1 MTPEITAAPVRRS
14 RPARRY
20 VAIARIALQQ
30 ALAYRGTA
38 IFTVLI
44 LFLWIAILFS
54 FWGSAYEGRDRI
66 AGYSL
71 DDMRTYIL
79 LAYAINALVGWRVG
93 SLMMARIRTGEIVID
108 MIRPL
113 NYRTTQLAN
122 AVGNGVV
129 EGFIS
134 FGIAIGMGLLF
145 FDIQSPESESAAAL
159 FVISVLLGFVTKV
172 LVVFLITLL
181 TFWTLQGVGL
191 MWAQQAVIAIL
202 SGTLVPL
209 ALLPG
214 WLQLVADV
222 LPLRGI
228 VATPVAIYL
237 GTSTGLAVLGL
248 VGLQVAWLVLL
259 WWVTDKAWLR
269 AFRAVEIQGG

>member
-1 MTPEITAAPVRRS
+1 MTDIAIS
-14 RPARRY
+14 PARRPGPIRRY
-20 VAIARIALQQ
+20 VSIARMALQQ

-54 FWGSAYEGRDRI
+54 FWSSAYAGREEI
-66 AGYSL
+66 AGYTHR
-71 DDMRTYIL
+71 DMRTYIL

-93 SLMMARIRTGEIVID
+93 SAMMGRIRTGEIVID

-122 AVGNGVV
+122 AAGSGIV
-129 EGFIS
+129 EGAVS
-134 FGIAIGMGLLF
+134 FGIALGLGLLF
-145 FDIQSPESESAAAL
+145 FIRPPDGALTAVL

-172 LVVFLITLL
+172 LVIFLISLL

-191 MWAQQAVIAIL
+191 MWAQQSVIAIL

-214 WLQLVADV
+214 WVRVVAEV

-228 VATPVAIYL
+228 VATPVSIYL
-237 GTSTGLAVLGL
+237 CTTGGLAMLGL
-248 VGLQVAWLVLL
+248 LALQIVWLAVL
-259 WWVTDKAWLR
+259 WWVTDKAWIR
-269 AFRAVEIQGG
+269 AFRAVEVQGG

>member
-1 MTPEITAAPVRRS
+1 MTDIAAPFRRPRS
-14 RPARRY
+14 TRRY
-20 VAIARIALQQ
+20 VAIARISLQQ

-54 FWGSAYEGRDRI
+54 FWSSAYDGRDTI
-66 AGYSL
+66 AGYSHR
-71 DDMRTYIL
+71 DMRTYIL

-93 SLMMARIRTGEIVID
+93 RAMMGRIRTGEIVID

-129 EGFIS
+129 EGFVS
-134 FGIAIGMGLLF
+134 FGIAVGLGLVF
-145 FDIQSPESESAAAL
+145 FDIRPPDNTPAAVI
-159 FVISVLLGFVTKV
+159 FVASVLMGFVTKV
-172 LVVFLITLL
+172 LVIFLITLL

-209 ALLPG
+209 ALLPD
-214 WLQLVADV
+214 WIRLVAEV

-228 VATPVAIYL
+228 VATPVSIYL
-237 GTSTGLAVLGL
+237 GTVEGWEMLGL
-248 VGLQVAWLVLL
+248 LTLQMAWLALL
-259 WWVTDKAWLR
+259 WWVTDKAWIR

>member
-1 MTPEITAAPVRRS
+1 MG
-14 RPARRY
+14 
-20 VAIARIALQQ
+20 LQQ

-44 LFLWIAILFS
+44 LFLWIGILFS
-54 FWGSAYEGRDRI
+54 FWSSAYAGRAEI
-66 AGYSL
+66 AGYTHR
-71 DDMRTYIL
+71 DMRTYIL

-93 SLMMARIRTGEIVID
+93 SGMMARIRTGEIVID
-108 MIRPL
+108 MVRPL
-113 NYRTTQLAN
+113 NYRTTTLAS
-122 AVGNGVV
+122 AAGFGVV
-129 EGFIS
+129 EGLVS
-134 FGIAIGMGLLF
+134 FGIAIGLGLVV
-145 FDIQSPESESAAAL
+145 FDIRPPDGALAAAL
-159 FVISVLLGFVTKV
+159 FGISVLIGFVTKV
-172 LVVFLITLL
+172 LVIFLISLL

-191 MWAQQAVIAIL
+191 MWAQQSVIAIL

-214 WLQLVADV
+214 WIRVVAEV

-228 VATPVAIYL
+228 VATPVSIYL
-237 GTSTGLAVLGL
+237 GTADGWSLAGLMA
-248 VGLQVAWLVLL
+248 LQVCWLAAL

>member
-1 MTPEITAAPVRRS
+1 VIDVTLT
-14 RPARRY
+14 PARRPSPIRRY
-20 VAIARIALQQ
+20 VSIARMALQQ

-54 FWGSAYEGRDRI
+54 FWSSAYAGRDEI
-66 AGYSL
+66 AGFTHRE
-71 DDMRTYIL
+71 MRTYIL

-93 SLMMARIRTGEIVID
+93 SGMMGRIRTGEIVID
-108 MIRPL
+108 MVRPL
-113 NYRTTQLAN
+113 NYRTTQLAS
-122 AVGNGVV
+122 ATGFAVV
-129 EGFIS
+129 EGVVS
-134 FGIAIGMGLLF
+134 FGIAVGLGLLF
-145 FDIQSPESESAAAL
+145 FDIRPPDGPLTAAIFL
-159 FVISVLLGFVTKV
+159 LSVLMGFVTKV
-172 LVVFLITLL
+172 LVIFLISLL

-191 MWAQQAVIAIL
+191 MWAQQSVIAIL

-209 ALLPG
+209 ALLPA
-214 WLQLVADV
+214 WIRLVAEV

-228 VATPVAIYL
+228 VATPVSIYL
-237 GTSTGLAVLGL
+237 GSAEGAEMLGL
-248 VGLQVAWLVLL
+248 LALQAGWLAAL

>member
-1 MTPEITAAPVRRS
+1 MTGATATAS
-14 RPARRY
+14 RLRPLGRY

-44 LFLWIAILFS
+44 LFLWIGILFS
-54 FWGSAYEGRDRI
+54 FWSSAYDGRDDI
-66 AGYSL
+66 AGYTHR
-71 DDMRTYIL
+71 DMRTYIL

-93 SLMMARIRTGEIVID
+93 RAMMSRIRTGEIVID

-122 AVGNGVV
+122 AVGNGIV
-129 EGFIS
+129 EGFVS
-134 FGIAIGMGLLF
+134 FGIAVGLGLVF
-145 FDIQSPESESAAAL
+145 FDIRPPDSATAGTI
-159 FVISVLLGFVTKV
+159 FVASVMMGFVTKV
-172 LVVFLITLL
+172 LVIFLVTLL

-214 WLQLVADV
+214 WIRLIAEV

-237 GTSTGLAVLGL
+237 GTSSGYGMLGL
-248 VGLQVAWLVLL
+248 LALQAAWLALL
-259 WWVTDKAWLR
+259 WWVTDKAWIK

>member
-1 MTPEITAAPVRRS
+1 MSDISTVGHRRS
-14 RPARRY
+14 PAQRY
-20 VAIARIALQQ
+20 VAIARMALQET
-30 ALAYRGTA
+30 LAYRGTA

-54 FWGSAYEGRDRI
+54 FWSSAYEGRERI

-93 SLMMARIRTGEIVID
+93 SAMMARIRTGEIVID

-122 AVGNGVV
+122 AVGNGIV

-134 FGIAIGMGLLF
+134 FGIAIGLGLLF
-145 FDIQSPESESAAAL
+145 FDIESPESAVAALL
-159 FVISVLLGFVTKV
+159 FVISVLIGFVTKV

-214 WLQLVADV
+214 WIRIIAEL

-228 VATPVAIYL
+228 VATPVGIYL
-237 GTSTGLAVLGL
+237 GTSTGLAMLGL
-248 VGLQVAWLVLL
+248 LALQVAWLVLL
-259 WWVTDKAWLR
+259 WWVTDKAWIR

>member
-1 MTPEITAAPVRRS
+1 VSDAALSSPG
-14 RPARRY
+14 RPGSLRRY
-20 VAIARIALQQ
+20 LSIARMALQQ
-30 ALAYRGTA
+30 TLAYRGTA

-54 FWGSAYEGRDRI
+54 FWSSAYAGRDEI
-66 AGYSL
+66 AGYTHR
-71 DDMRTYIL
+71 DMRTYIL
-79 LAYAINALVGWRVG
+79 LAYAINALVGWRTARG
-93 SLMMARIRTGEIVID
+93 MMSRIRTGEIVID

-113 NYRTTQLAN
+113 NYRTMQLAH
-122 AVGNGVV
+122 ASGASVV
-129 EGFIS
+129 EGAIS
-134 FGIAIGMGLLF
+134 FGIAIGLGLIF
-145 FDIQSPESESAAAL
+145 FDIRAPESPLAASL
-159 FVISVLLGFVTKV
+159 FVVTVVIGFVTKV
-172 LVVFLITLL
+172 LVIFLISLL

-214 WLQLVADV
+214 WIRVVAEV

-228 VATPVAIYL
+228 VATPVSIYL
-237 GTSTGLAVLGL
+237 GTVSGWELAGLLA
-248 VGLQVAWLVLL
+248 LQAGWLAAL
-259 WWVTDKAWLR
+259 WWVTDRAWVR

>member
-1 MTPEITAAPVRRS
+1 MSQVAAPTVRR
-14 RPARRY
+14 RPVPRY
-20 VAIARIALQQ
+20 IAIARIALQQ
-30 ALAYRGTA
+30 TLSYRGTA
-38 IFTVLI
+38 LFTVLI
-44 LFLWIAILFS
+44 LFLWIGILFS
-54 FWGSAYEGRDRI
+54 FWGSAYEGRERI

-71 DDMRTYIL
+71 RDMRTYIL

-93 SLMMARIRTGEIVID
+93 SGMMARIRTGEIVID

-113 NYRTTQLAN
+113 NYRSTQLAN
-122 AVGNGVV
+122 AVGNGIV

-134 FGIAIGMGLLF
+134 FGIAIGLGLLF
-145 FDIQSPESESAAAL
+145 FDIQPPERP
-159 FVISVLLGFVTKV
+159 FVAVVFAVSVLLGFVTKV
-172 LVVFLITLL
+172 LVIFLISLL

-191 MWAQQAVIAIL
+191 MWAQQSVIAIL

-214 WLQLVADV
+214 WIRVIAEI

-228 VATPVAIYL
+228 VATPVSMYL
-237 GTSTGLAVLGL
+237 GDTTGMAMVGLLA
-248 VGLQVAWLVLL
+248 LQVAWLVAL
-259 WWVTDKAWLR
+259 WWLTDKAWIR

>member
-1 MTPEITAAPVRRS
+1 MSNPASALE
-14 RPARRY
+14 RPGSVKRY
-20 VAIARIALQQ
+20 ISIARMALQQ
-30 ALAYRGTA
+30 TLAYRGTA
-38 IFTVLI
+38 IFQVLI

-54 FWGSAYEGRDRI
+54 FWGSAYQGRERI

-71 DDMRTYIL
+71 SDMRTYIL
-79 LAYAINALVGWRVG
+79 LAYAMNAMVGWRVG
-93 SLMMARIRTGEIVID
+93 SAMMARIRTGEIVID

-113 NYRTTQLAN
+113 NYRTSQLAN
-122 AVGNGVV
+122 AVGNGIV

-134 FGIAIGMGLLF
+134 FGIAVGLGLIF
-145 FDIQSPESESAAAL
+145 FDIQPPDSPLAAGL
-159 FVISVLLGFVTKV
+159 FVISVLIGFVTKV
-172 LVVFLITLL
+172 LVIFLITLL

-214 WLQLVADV
+214 WIRVIAEV

-228 VATPVAIYL
+228 VATPVSIYL
-237 GTSTGLAVLGL
+237 GTSTGVTLLGL
-248 VGLQVAWLVLL
+248 LALQVAWLAVL
-259 WWVTDKAWLR
+259 WWFTDRAWIR